1 MTNFKKMHGL
11 GNDFVIID
19 TRHEIF
25 SPSRDLITKL
35 SNRRTG
41 IGFDQLVLIHESL
54 DKISDLKITIFN
66 ADGSE
71 AESCGNAS
79 RCVGK
84 LILDELGK
92 ENIIIETKGGLVDI
106 EKSNGKICVDMGL
119 AKFNWDEIPLSHPQD
134 SSALRISQ
142 GYLKGGFSVNIGNPH
157 VIFFSDT
164 LNDSLLIKDCE
175 SVSKS
180 KIFPKGVNISVV
192 KVISE
197 KLLELVVY
205 ERGCGFTPACG
216 TAACAS
222 LVTSYKLNY
231 CDRNAKVLMP
241 GGELEVEFMSD
252 GHVLMTGP
260 VTTVYNGNFNTKDLT

>member
-1 MTNFKKMHGL
+1 MHGL

-25 SPSRDLITKL
+25 SPSLDLIVKL

-84 LILDELGK
+84 LILNELGK

-106 EKSNGKICVDMGL
+106 E
-119 AKFNWDEIPLSHPQD
+119 
-134 SSALRISQ
+134 
-142 GYLKGGFSVNIGNPH
+142 
-157 VIFFSDT
+157 
-164 LNDSLLIKDCE
+164 
-175 SVSKS
+175 
-180 KIFPKGVNISVV
+180 
-192 KVISE
+192 
-197 KLLELVVY
+197 
-205 ERGCGFTPACG
+205 
-216 TAACAS
+216 
-222 LVTSYKLNY
+222 
-231 CDRNAKVLMP
+231 
-241 GGELEVEFMSD
+241 
-252 GHVLMTGP
+252 
-260 VTTVYNGNFNTKDLT
+260 